1 MRTSVQE
8 GTASKGAQ
16 QLTVEPGG
24 EAFDFGAVVDRY
36 QTPLLRYVGHLMG
49 RGPEA
54 AEEVVQDAFMR
65 LIVQTRRDGPGSVRK
80 LSSWL
85 FRVAHNQ
92 AISALRKLSKDDKLE
107 QRDVQDAVT
116 GRFEPDEASD
126 MLNDMI
132 RREMCDRAIEELNN
146 LPSQQKQVLLLK
158 LIQGFTL
165 RDIGEIVGLSV
176 SNVSYRVSQGLRE
189 LAIRLKN
196 AGMI

>member
-1 MRTSVQE
+1 VQE
-8 GTASKGAQ
+8 GAANKQA
-16 QLTVEPGG
+16 TVEPGG
-24 EAFDFGAVVDRY
+24 EAFDFAAVIDRY

-65 LIVQTRRDGPGSVRK
+65 LIVETRRHGTGSVRK

-116 GRFEPDEASD
+116 ARFDPDESSD

-132 RREMCDRAIEELNN
+132 HREMCDRAVEELNN

-158 LIQGFTL
+158 LLQGFTL
-165 RDIGEIVGLSV
+165 HEIGDIVGLSV
-176 SNVSYRVSQGLRE
+176 SNVSYRLSQGLRE

-196 AGMI
+196 AGVI